1 MKTFKHILPFL
12 LALLVLAGCEDDV
25 NYTQGTAENPDCYGV
40 YFPKKQATRTDLEFE
55 PGTQTEVTYTVKRRN
70 TVDPIVVP
78 VVVKSNVEDIFV
90 VEPIAFDAGEDET
103 TFTISF
109 PKAQMGTTYT
119 CDINIEDPRYASI
132 YGADKVN
139 LSISLVLAKWELVT
153 DEKTGETKGRYRD
166 DILGNFASI
175 DNPNANPNP
184 EIELEIYERSDK
196 KGYYRMKAYTPEL
209 MNIFAGGQV
218 NHENRNVWTY
228 VDASDPNKVYYPY
241 QSTGLTLFA
250 DMGEWYIASQTPEN
264 FAMDESAGQY
274 GTLKNGVITFPAQ
287 GIVLEPSEGEYAG
300 KFFYANANGLQRIM
314 LPGARVYDYSVALTK
329 SEPADG
335 VVEIGATLSE
345 DTREFRYAIFT
356 GNLSDGEASLKAQEI
371 ADGKIAAELIKTI
384 TASGTISVQDLEGG
398 TGKYTLVGC
407 IYGSDEEANPEGG
420 ETASQNLKMQG
431 YASISFGY
439 IAKGDEDK
447 VSVILNIGL
456 EATNEFAGQG
466 ITTDNAAKFW
476 AYGEGIESVK
486 HGVFKTKDIQ
496 GLDMTAFLKEEGKD
510 FTKEQLDAINGGH
523 YSVMLTGLNG
533 DTEYTFAGLAYNGY
547 ASKLFTASIK
557 TTGVYNPGLESEFLY
572 SDFLPQ
578 KEQPSKEY
586 LISTEWNYYAVN
598 VMDEKPMRRK
608 IGTVTIEDDPA
619 DDSSAD
625 LLTITGL
632 PGVEFDEG
640 GRIPAVYVP
649 STAPL
654 AGITG
659 AISPL
664 LSQTP
669 IGVIN
674 GEDILA
680 GCVSEENPEALYAV
694 NYPFIGGAVADGY
707 IYFVPT
713 PNYVE
718 QGATFRYLYTLSTT
732 TPYSILTD
740 MLLVDPAK
748 DMGGIPELAAE
759 RIAELRRMA
768 AGLRQPRNYVE
779 RLEFSVSA
787 ERGSVKTVP
796 TDYAK
801 GFLPASAPEAKV
813 VRATVGFSD
822 AVQRANGSGSE
833 LRFRKTAAAEITL
846 K

>member
-12 LALLVLAGCEDDV
+12 LALFVLAGCKDDV
-25 NYTQGTAENPDCYGV
+25 NYTRGTAEDPDCYGV
-40 YFPKKQATRTDLEFE
+40 YFPKKQSTRTDLEFE
-55 PGTQTEVTYTVKRRN
+55 PGTQTEATYTVKRRN
-70 TVDPIVVP
+70 IVDPIIVP

-90 VEPIAFDAGEDET
+90 VEPIVFDAGEEET
-103 TFTISF
+103 TFTVSF
-109 PKAQMGTTYT
+109 PNAQENTTYT
-119 CDINIEDPRYASI
+119 CDIDIEDPRYASV
-132 YGADKVN
+132 YGPDKVT
-139 LSISLVLAKWELVT
+139 LSISLVLAKWKQVT
-153 DEKTGETKGRYRD
+153 DEKTGATKGRYRD

-175 DNPNANPNP
+175 KNPNANPNP

-218 NHENRNVWTY
+218 SHENRGVWTY
-228 VDASDPNKVYYPY
+228 VDASDPNKVYFPY

-250 DMGEWYIASQTPEN
+250 EMGEWYIASRTPEN

-314 LPGARVYDYSVALTK
+314 LPGARVYDYSVTLTK
-329 SEPADG
+329 GEPADG

-356 GNLSDGEASLKAQEI
+356 GSLSDGEASLKAQEM
-371 ADGKIAAELIKTI
+371 ADGKIAAELIRTI

-407 IYGSDEEANPEGG
+407 IYGSDEEANPEGS

-431 YASISFGY
+431 YASIPFGY
-439 IAKGDEDK
+439 IKAGDDAP
-447 VSVILNIGL
+447 VILTIGL
-456 EATNEFAGQG
+456 EQTQEYAGQG
-466 ITTDNAAKFW
+466 ITTDNSAKFY
-476 AYGEGIESVK
+476 AYGQDIESIK
-486 HGVFKTKDIQ
+486 YGVFKTKD
-496 GLDMTAFLKEEGKD
+496 LKKLSDTEAFLRQMGKD
-510 FTKEQLDAINGGH
+510 FTKDQLDSINKGH
-523 YSVMLTGLNG
+523 YSIMLTGLNG

-547 ASKLFTASIK
+547 VTKLVSDTIK
-557 TTGVYNPGLESEFLY
+557 TTGKYNPGLESEFLY

-578 KEQPSKEY
+578 DEQPSKEY
-586 LISTEWNYYAVN
+586 LISTEWNYYAIN
-598 VMDEKPMRRK
+598 LLDEKVMRRK
-608 IGTVTIEDDPA
+608 IGTVTIEGTTGA
-619 DDSSAD
+619 NK
-625 LLTITGL
+625 LTISGLTGAT
-632 PGVEFDEG
+632 FDNDG
-640 GRIPAVYVP
+640 GKIPAVYVP
-649 STAPL
+649 AEPQL
-654 AGITG
+654 ADMNG
-659 AISPL
+659 AISPI
-664 LSQTP
+664 LSQDP
-669 IGVIN
+669 IGTIY
-674 GEDILA
+674 GEDVMAL
-680 GCVSEENPEALYAV
+680 CVAEDLNLYAA

-713 PNYVE
+713 PAFVE
-718 QGATFRYLYTLSTT
+718 QGVTFRYLYTLSYS

-768 AGLRQPRNYVE
+768 AELRQPRNCVE
-779 RLEFSVSA
+779 RPEFSVSA
-787 ERGSVKTVP
+787 GRGSVKTVP
-796 TDYAK
+796 TDCAK
-801 GFLPASAPEAKV
+801 GFLPASAPEAKA
-813 VRATVGFSD
+813 VRAAVGFSD
-822 AVQRANGSGSE
+822 AVRRADGSGSE
-833 LRFRKTAAAEITL
+833 LRFRKTAAAEVTL

>member
-1 MKTFKHILPFL
+1 MGKH
-12 LALLVLAGCEDDV
+12 
-25 NYTQGTAENPDCYGV
+25 
-40 YFPKKQATRTDLEFE
+40 
-55 PGTQTEVTYTVKRRN
+55 
-70 TVDPIVVP
+70 
-78 VVVKSNVEDIFV
+78 
-90 VEPIAFDAGEDET
+90 
-103 TFTISF
+103 
-109 PKAQMGTTYT
+109 
-119 CDINIEDPRYASI
+119 
-132 YGADKVN
+132 
-139 LSISLVLAKWELVT
+139 
-153 DEKTGETKGRYRD
+153 
-166 DILGNFASI
+166 
-175 DNPNANPNP
+175 
-184 EIELEIYERSDK
+184 
-196 KGYYRMKAYTPEL
+196 
-209 MNIFAGGQV
+209 
-218 NHENRNVWTY
+218 
-228 VDASDPNKVYYPY
+228 
-241 QSTGLTLFA
+241 
-250 DMGEWYIASQTPEN
+250 
-264 FAMDESAGQY
+264 
-274 GTLKNGVITFPAQ
+274 
-287 GIVLEPSEGEYAG
+287 
-300 KFFYANANGLQRIM
+300 
-314 LPGARVYDYSVALTK
+314 
-329 SEPADG
+329 
-335 VVEIGATLSE
+335 
-345 DTREFRYAIFT
+345 
-356 GNLSDGEASLKAQEI
+356 
-371 ADGKIAAELIKTI
+371 
-384 TASGTISVQDLEGG
+384 
-398 TGKYTLVGC
+398 
-407 IYGSDEEANPEGG
+407 GSC
-420 ETASQNLKMQG
+420 

-476 AYGEGIESVK
+476 AYGEGIESIK

-768 AGLRQPRNYVE
+768 AELRQPRNYVE
-779 RLEFSVSA
+779 RLEFSVST

>member
-55 PGTQTEVTYTVKRRN
+55 PGTQTEATYTVKRRN

-356 GNLSDGEASLKAQEI
+356 GNLSDGEASLKAQEM

-384 TASGTISVQDLEGG
+384 TVSGTISVQDLEGG

-476 AYGEGIESVK
+476 A
-486 HGVFKTKDIQ
+486 
-496 GLDMTAFLKEEGKD
+496 
-510 FTKEQLDAINGGH
+510 
-523 YSVMLTGLNG
+523 
-533 DTEYTFAGLAYNGY
+533 
-547 ASKLFTASIK
+547 
-557 TTGVYNPGLESEFLY
+557 
-572 SDFLPQ
+572 
-578 KEQPSKEY
+578 
-586 LISTEWNYYAVN
+586 
-598 VMDEKPMRRK
+598 
-608 IGTVTIEDDPA
+608 
-619 DDSSAD
+619 
-625 LLTITGL
+625 
-632 PGVEFDEG
+632 
-640 GRIPAVYVP
+640 
-649 STAPL
+649 
-654 AGITG
+654 
-659 AISPL
+659 
-664 LSQTP
+664 
-669 IGVIN
+669 
-674 GEDILA
+674 
-680 GCVSEENPEALYAV
+680 
-694 NYPFIGGAVADGY
+694 
-707 IYFVPT
+707 
-713 PNYVE
+713 
-718 QGATFRYLYTLSTT
+718 
-732 TPYSILTD
+732 
-740 MLLVDPAK
+740 
-748 DMGGIPELAAE
+748 
-759 RIAELRRMA
+759 
-768 AGLRQPRNYVE
+768 
-779 RLEFSVSA
+779 
-787 ERGSVKTVP
+787 
-796 TDYAK
+796 
-801 GFLPASAPEAKV
+801 
-813 VRATVGFSD
+813 
-822 AVQRANGSGSE
+822 
-833 LRFRKTAAAEITL
+833 
-846 K
+846 

>member
-1 MKTFKHILPFL
+1 MSTSRRSRL
-12 LALLVLAGCEDDV
+12 L
-25 NYTQGTAENPDCYGV
+25 
-40 YFPKKQATRTDLEFE
+40 RTDLEFE
-55 PGTQTEVTYTVKRRN
+55 PGTQTEATYTVKRRN

-241 QSTGLTLFA
+241 QSTGLTLFS

-274 GTLKNGVITFPAQ
+274 GTLNNGVITFPAQ

-356 GNLSDGEASLKAQEI
+356 GNLSDGEASLKAQEM

-384 TASGTISVQDLEGG
+384 TVSGTISVQDLEGG

-476 AYGEGIESVK
+476 AYGEGIESIK

-619 DDSSAD
+619 ESSSAD

-659 AISPL
+659 AISPASFANADRCHQRRGHPRRL
-664 LSQTP
+664 RLGGESRSPLCGQLSVHRRRRGRRLHLFRAHP
-669 IGVIN
+669 
-674 GEDILA
+674 ELCRA
-680 GCVSEENPEALYAV
+680 G
-694 NYPFIGGAVADGY
+694 GH
-707 IYFVPT
+707 VPLSV
-713 PNYVE
+713 YVE
-718 QGATFRYLYTLSTT
+718 YDD
-732 TPYSILTD
+732 PYSILTD

-768 AGLRQPRNYVE
+768 AELRQPRNYVE
-779 RLEFSVSA
+779 RLEFSVST
-787 ERGSVKTVP
+787 ERSSVKTVP

-801 GFLPASAPEAKV
+801 RFLPASAPEAKA

>member
-1 MKTFKHILPFL
+1 MKTFKYILPFL
-12 LALLVLAGCEDDV
+12 LAFVLSVGCTDDV
-25 NYTQGTAENPDCYGV
+25 DYTKGTAEDPDCYGV
-40 YFPKKQATRTDLEFE
+40 YFPKKQSTRTDLEFE
-55 PGTQTEVTYTVKRRN
+55 PGTQTEATYTVKRRN

-78 VVVKSNVEDIFV
+78 IVVKSNVEDIFI
-90 VEPIAFDAGEDET
+90 VEPIAFSAGEEET
-103 TFTISF
+103 TFTINF
-109 PKAQMGTTYT
+109 PNAKMGMTYT

-132 YGADKVN
+132 YGSDKVN

-153 DEKTGETKGRYRD
+153 DEKTGATKGRYRD

-175 DNPNANPNP
+175 NSPNFNPNP

-196 KGYYRMKAYTPEL
+196 NGYYRMKAYTPEL

-218 NHENRNVWTY
+218 NHENREVWTY
-228 VDASDPNKVYYPY
+228 IDASDPNKVYYPY

-250 DMGEWYIASQTPEN
+250 EMGEWYIASQTPEN

-287 GIVLEPSEGEYAG
+287 GIMLEPSEGENAG
-300 KFFYANANGLQRIM
+300 KFFYANQNGLQRIL
-314 LPGARVYDYSVALTK
+314 LPGARVYDYSVTLTK
-329 SEPADG
+329 SEPAEG

-356 GNLSDGEASLKAQEI
+356 GSLSDGEASLKAQEM

-407 IYGSDEEANPEGG
+407 IYGSDEATPEGG
-420 ETASQNLKMQG
+420 ETASENLKMQG
-431 YASISFGY
+431 YASIPFGY
-439 IAKGDEDK
+439 VAKDDDMP
-447 VSVILNIGL
+447 VIFTVGL
-456 EATNEFAGQG
+456 EAMNEFAGQG
-466 ITTDNAAKFW
+466 ITTDNSAKFW

-486 HGVFKTKDIQ
+486 YGVFKTKDIQ
-496 GLDMTAFLKEEGKD
+496 GLDMMAFLQQMGKD
-510 FTKEQLDAINGGH
+510 FTKEQIEAINEGH
-523 YSVMLTGLNG
+523 YSIMLTGLNG

-547 ASKLFTASIK
+547 VSELFTASIK
-557 TTGVYNPGLESEFLY
+557 TTGKYNPGLESEFMY

-578 KEQPSKEY
+578 TEQPSKEY
-586 LISTEWNYYAVN
+586 LISTEWNYYAIN
-598 VMDEKPMRRK
+598 LMDETPMRRK
-608 IGTVTIEDDPA
+608 IGTVTIEDDPTI
-619 DDSSAD
+619 DNNAD

-632 PGVEFDEG
+632 TGLTFDEG
-640 GRIPAVYVP
+640 GQLPAVYVP
-649 STAPL
+649 ATAPL
-654 AGITG
+654 AGMIG
-659 AISPL
+659 AISPI
-664 LSQTP
+664 LSQDP
-669 IGVIN
+669 IGTIN
-674 GEDILA
+674 GEDILC
-680 GCVSEENPEALYAV
+680 GCVPDEDIEHLYVV

-713 PNYVE
+713 PAYIDQSNV
-718 QGATFRYLYTLSTT
+718 TFRYLYTLSST

-768 AGLRQPRNYVE
+768 AELRQPRNYVE

-801 GFLPASAPEAKV
+801 GFLPASAPEAKA

>member
-55 PGTQTEVTYTVKRRN
+55 PGTQTEATYTVKRRN

-78 VVVKSNVEDIFV
+78 VVVKSNVENIFV

-109 PKAQMGTTYT
+109 PGAQMGTTYT

-356 GNLSDGEASLKAQEI
+356 GNLSDGEASLKAQEM

-466 ITTDNAAKFW
+466 ITTDNSAKFW
-476 AYGEGIESVK
+476 AYGEGIESIK
-486 HGVFKTKDIQ
+486 HGVFKTKDI
-496 GLDMTAFLKEEGKD
+496 L
-510 FTKEQLDAINGGH
+510 
-523 YSVMLTGLNG
+523 S
-533 DTEYTFAGLAYNGY
+533 
-547 ASKLFTASIK
+547 
-557 TTGVYNPGLESEFLY
+557 
-572 SDFLPQ
+572 
-578 KEQPSKEY
+578 
-586 LISTEWNYYAVN
+586 LIH
-598 VMDEKPMRRK
+598 
-608 IGTVTIEDDPA
+608 I
-619 DDSSAD
+619 
-625 LLTITGL
+625 
-632 PGVEFDEG
+632 
-640 GRIPAVYVP
+640 
-649 STAPL
+649 
-654 AGITG
+654 
-659 AISPL
+659 
-664 LSQTP
+664 
-669 IGVIN
+669 
-674 GEDILA
+674 
-680 GCVSEENPEALYAV
+680 
-694 NYPFIGGAVADGY
+694 
-707 IYFVPT
+707 
-713 PNYVE
+713 
-718 QGATFRYLYTLSTT
+718 
-732 TPYSILTD
+732 
-740 MLLVDPAK
+740 
-748 DMGGIPELAAE
+748 
-759 RIAELRRMA
+759 
-768 AGLRQPRNYVE
+768 
-779 RLEFSVSA
+779 
-787 ERGSVKTVP
+787 
-796 TDYAK
+796 
-801 GFLPASAPEAKV
+801 
-813 VRATVGFSD
+813 
-822 AVQRANGSGSE
+822 
-833 LRFRKTAAAEITL
+833 
-846 K
+846 

>member
-1 MKTFKHILPFL
+1 
-12 LALLVLAGCEDDV
+12 
-25 NYTQGTAENPDCYGV
+25 
-40 YFPKKQATRTDLEFE
+40 
-55 PGTQTEVTYTVKRRN
+55 
-70 TVDPIVVP
+70 
-78 VVVKSNVEDIFV
+78 
-90 VEPIAFDAGEDET
+90 
-103 TFTISF
+103 
-109 PKAQMGTTYT
+109 
-119 CDINIEDPRYASI
+119 
-132 YGADKVN
+132 
-139 LSISLVLAKWELVT
+139 
-153 DEKTGETKGRYRD
+153 
-166 DILGNFASI
+166 
-175 DNPNANPNP
+175 
-184 EIELEIYERSDK
+184 
-196 KGYYRMKAYTPEL
+196 
-209 MNIFAGGQV
+209 
-218 NHENRNVWTY
+218 
-228 VDASDPNKVYYPY
+228 
-241 QSTGLTLFA
+241 
-250 DMGEWYIASQTPEN
+250 
-264 FAMDESAGQY
+264 
-274 GTLKNGVITFPAQ
+274 
-287 GIVLEPSEGEYAG
+287 
-300 KFFYANANGLQRIM
+300 
-314 LPGARVYDYSVALTK
+314 
-329 SEPADG
+329 
-335 VVEIGATLSE
+335 
-345 DTREFRYAIFT
+345 
-356 GNLSDGEASLKAQEI
+356 
-371 ADGKIAAELIKTI
+371 
-384 TASGTISVQDLEGG
+384 
-398 TGKYTLVGC
+398 
-407 IYGSDEEANPEGG
+407 
-420 ETASQNLKMQG
+420 MQG

-619 DDSSAD
+619 DDISAD

-768 AGLRQPRNYVE
+768 AELRQPRNYVE
-779 RLEFSVSA
+779 RLEFSVST
-787 ERGSVKTVP
+787 ERSSVKTVP

>member
-55 PGTQTEVTYTVKRRN
+55 PGTQTEATYTVKRRN

-109 PKAQMGTTYT
+109 PGAQMGTTYT

-356 GNLSDGEASLKAQEI
+356 GNLSDGEASLKAQEM

-557 TTGVYNPGLESEFLY
+557 TTGKYNPGLESEFLY

-619 DDSSAD
+619 ARQFGRSAD
-625 LLTITGL
+625 HHGTPRGRVRRRRSDSGGL
-632 PGVEFDEG
+632 RSLHCSARRHNRRYLPASFANADRCHQRRGHPRRLRLG
-640 GRIPAVYVP
+640 GEPRSPLCGQLSVHRRRRGRRLHLFRAHPELCRAGGHVPLSVYVEYDDP
-649 STAPL
+649 LFDPYGYVARRSRQGYGRHSRTGRRADCRIAPN
-654 AGITG
+654 GRR
-659 AISPL
+659 
-664 LSQTP
+664 TP
-669 IGVIN
+669 
-674 GEDILA
+674 
-680 GCVSEENPEALYAV
+680 
-694 NYPFIGGAVADGY
+694 
-707 IYFVPT
+707 
-713 PNYVE
+713 
-718 QGATFRYLYTLSTT
+718 
-732 TPYSILTD
+732 
-740 MLLVDPAK
+740 
-748 DMGGIPELAAE
+748 AA
-759 RIAELRRMA
+759 AELRRTA
-768 AGLRQPRNYVE
+768 RI
-779 RLEFSVSA
+779 
-787 ERGSVKTVP
+787 
-796 TDYAK
+796 
-801 GFLPASAPEAKV
+801 
-813 VRATVGFSD
+813 
-822 AVQRANGSGSE
+822 
-833 LRFRKTAAAEITL
+833 LRFRRTRFRQNRTDRLCERIPARIGS
-846 K
+846 

>member
-1 MKTFKHILPFL
+1 
-12 LALLVLAGCEDDV
+12 
-25 NYTQGTAENPDCYGV
+25 
-40 YFPKKQATRTDLEFE
+40 
-55 PGTQTEVTYTVKRRN
+55 
-70 TVDPIVVP
+70 
-78 VVVKSNVEDIFV
+78 
-90 VEPIAFDAGEDET
+90 
-103 TFTISF
+103 
-109 PKAQMGTTYT
+109 
-119 CDINIEDPRYASI
+119 
-132 YGADKVN
+132 
-139 LSISLVLAKWELVT
+139 
-153 DEKTGETKGRYRD
+153 
-166 DILGNFASI
+166 
-175 DNPNANPNP
+175 
-184 EIELEIYERSDK
+184 
-196 KGYYRMKAYTPEL
+196 
-209 MNIFAGGQV
+209 
-218 NHENRNVWTY
+218 
-228 VDASDPNKVYYPY
+228 
-241 QSTGLTLFA
+241 
-250 DMGEWYIASQTPEN
+250 
-264 FAMDESAGQY
+264 MDESAGQY

-314 LPGARVYDYSVALTK
+314 LPGARVYDYSVTLTK
-329 SEPADG
+329 GEPADG

-356 GNLSDGEASLKAQEI
+356 GSLSDGEASLKAQEM
-371 ADGKIAAELIKTI
+371 ADGKIAAELIRTI

-431 YASISFGY
+431 YASIPFGY
-439 IAKGDEDK
+439 VAKGDE
-447 VSVILNIGL
+447 VSVILSIGL

-476 AYGEGIESVK
+476 AYGEEIESVK
-486 HGVFKTKDIQ
+486 YGVFKTDAIQ
-496 GLDMTAFLKEEGKD
+496 GLDMTAFLQQMGKD

-523 YSVMLTGLNG
+523 YSIMLTGLNG
-533 DTEYTFAGLAYNGY
+533 DTEYTFAGLASNGY
-547 ASKLFTASIK
+547 VSELFTASIR
-557 TTGVYNPGLESEFLY
+557 TTGKYNPGLESEFLY

-578 KEQPSKEY
+578 DEQPSKEY
-586 LISTEWNYYAVN
+586 LISTEWNYYAIN
-598 VMDEKPMRRK
+598 VMDEKQMRRK
-608 IGTVTIEDDPA
+608 IGTVTIEDDPTE
-619 DDSSAD
+619 DSSVD

-632 PGVEFDEG
+632 TGLTFDEG
-640 GRIPAVYVP
+640 GQIPAVYVP
-649 STAPL
+649 ASAPL

-664 LSQTP
+664 LSQDP

-674 GEDILA
+674 GEDIIS

-768 AGLRQPRNYVE
+768 AELRQPRNCVE
-779 RLEFSVSA
+779 RPEFSVSA
-787 ERGSVKTVP
+787 GRGSVKTVP
-796 TDYAK
+796 TDCAK
-801 GFLPASAPEAKV
+801 GFLPASAPEAKA
-813 VRATVGFSD
+813 VRAAVGFSD
-822 AVQRANGSGSE
+822 AVRRADGSGSE
-833 LRFRKTAAAEITL
+833 LRFRKTAAAEVTL

>member
-55 PGTQTEVTYTVKRRN
+55 PGTQTEATYTVKRRN

-439 IAKGDEDK
+439 IAKGDR
-447 VSVILNIGL
+447 
-456 EATNEFAGQG
+456 GQG
-466 ITTDNAAKFW
+466 FR
-476 AYGEGIESVK
+476 
-486 HGVFKTKDIQ
+486 H
-496 GLDMTAFLKEEGKD
+496 
-510 FTKEQLDAINGGH
+510 
-523 YSVMLTGLNG
+523 
-533 DTEYTFAGLAYNGY
+533 
-547 ASKLFTASIK
+547 
-557 TTGVYNPGLESEFLY
+557 
-572 SDFLPQ
+572 
-578 KEQPSKEY
+578 
-586 LISTEWNYYAVN
+586 
-598 VMDEKPMRRK
+598 
-608 IGTVTIEDDPA
+608 
-619 DDSSAD
+619 
-625 LLTITGL
+625 
-632 PGVEFDEG
+632 
-640 GRIPAVYVP
+640 
-649 STAPL
+649 
-654 AGITG
+654 
-659 AISPL
+659 
-664 LSQTP
+664 SQHR
-669 IGVIN
+669 
-674 GEDILA
+674 A
-680 GCVSEENPEALYAV
+680 RSH
-694 NYPFIGGAVADGY
+694 
-707 IYFVPT
+707 
-713 PNYVE
+713 
-718 QGATFRYLYTLSTT
+718 
-732 TPYSILTD
+732 
-740 MLLVDPAK
+740 
-748 DMGGIPELAAE
+748 E
-759 RIAELRRMA
+759 RIRGTRHYDGQCGEIL
-768 AGLRQPRNYVE
+768 GLW
-779 RLEFSVSA
+779 
-787 ERGSVKTVP
+787 RG
-796 TDYAK
+796 D
-801 GFLPASAPEAKV
+801 
-813 VRATVGFSD
+813 
-822 AVQRANGSGSE
+822 
-833 LRFRKTAAAEITL
+833 
-846 K
+846 

>member
-1 MKTFKHILPFL
+1 
-12 LALLVLAGCEDDV
+12 
-25 NYTQGTAENPDCYGV
+25 
-40 YFPKKQATRTDLEFE
+40 
-55 PGTQTEVTYTVKRRN
+55 
-70 TVDPIVVP
+70 
-78 VVVKSNVEDIFV
+78 
-90 VEPIAFDAGEDET
+90 
-103 TFTISF
+103 
-109 PKAQMGTTYT
+109 
-119 CDINIEDPRYASI
+119 
-132 YGADKVN
+132 
-139 LSISLVLAKWELVT
+139 
-153 DEKTGETKGRYRD
+153 
-166 DILGNFASI
+166 
-175 DNPNANPNP
+175 
-184 EIELEIYERSDK
+184 
-196 KGYYRMKAYTPEL
+196 
-209 MNIFAGGQV
+209 
-218 NHENRNVWTY
+218 
-228 VDASDPNKVYYPY
+228 
-241 QSTGLTLFA
+241 
-250 DMGEWYIASQTPEN
+250 
-264 FAMDESAGQY
+264 MDESAGQY

-314 LPGARVYDYSVALTK
+314 LPGARVYDYSVTLTK
-329 SEPADG
+329 GEPADG

-356 GNLSDGEASLKAQEI
+356 GSLSDGEASLKAQEM

-431 YASISFGY
+431 YASIPFGY
-439 IAKGDEDK
+439 VAKGDE
-447 VSVILNIGL
+447 VSVILSIGL

-476 AYGEGIESVK
+476 AYGEEIESVK
-486 HGVFKTKDIQ
+486 YGVFKTDAIQ
-496 GLDMTAFLKEEGKD
+496 GLDMTAFLQQMGKD

-523 YSVMLTGLNG
+523 YSIMLTGLNG
-533 DTEYTFAGLAYNGY
+533 DTEYTFAGLASNGY
-547 ASKLFTASIK
+547 VSELFTASIR
-557 TTGVYNPGLESEFLY
+557 TTGKYNPGLESEFLY

-578 KEQPSKEY
+578 DEQPSKEY
-586 LISTEWNYYAVN
+586 LISTEWNYYAIN
-598 VMDEKPMRRK
+598 VMDEKQMRRK
-608 IGTVTIEDDPA
+608 IGTVTIEDDPTE
-619 DDSSAD
+619 DSSVD

-632 PGVEFDEG
+632 TGLMFDEG
-640 GRIPAVYVP
+640 GQIPAVYVP
-649 STAPL
+649 ASAPL

-659 AISPL
+659 AISPM
-664 LSQTP
+664 LSQDP

-674 GEDILA
+674 GEDIIS

-768 AGLRQPRNYVE
+768 AELRQPRNCVE
-779 RLEFSVSA
+779 RPEFSVSA
-787 ERGSVKTVP
+787 GRGSVKTVP
-796 TDYAK
+796 TDCAK
-801 GFLPASAPEAKV
+801 GFLPASAPEAKA
-813 VRATVGFSD
+813 VRAAVGFSD
-822 AVQRANGSGSE
+822 AVRRADGSGSE
-833 LRFRKTAAAEITL
+833 LRFRKTAAAEVTL

>member
-1 MKTFKHILPFL
+1 
-12 LALLVLAGCEDDV
+12 
-25 NYTQGTAENPDCYGV
+25 
-40 YFPKKQATRTDLEFE
+40 
-55 PGTQTEVTYTVKRRN
+55 
-70 TVDPIVVP
+70 
-78 VVVKSNVEDIFV
+78 
-90 VEPIAFDAGEDET
+90 
-103 TFTISF
+103 
-109 PKAQMGTTYT
+109 
-119 CDINIEDPRYASI
+119 
-132 YGADKVN
+132 
-139 LSISLVLAKWELVT
+139 
-153 DEKTGETKGRYRD
+153 
-166 DILGNFASI
+166 
-175 DNPNANPNP
+175 
-184 EIELEIYERSDK
+184 
-196 KGYYRMKAYTPEL
+196 
-209 MNIFAGGQV
+209 
-218 NHENRNVWTY
+218 
-228 VDASDPNKVYYPY
+228 
-241 QSTGLTLFA
+241 
-250 DMGEWYIASQTPEN
+250 
-264 FAMDESAGQY
+264 
-274 GTLKNGVITFPAQ
+274 
-287 GIVLEPSEGEYAG
+287 
-300 KFFYANANGLQRIM
+300 
-314 LPGARVYDYSVALTK
+314 
-329 SEPADG
+329 
-335 VVEIGATLSE
+335 
-345 DTREFRYAIFT
+345 
-356 GNLSDGEASLKAQEI
+356 
-371 ADGKIAAELIKTI
+371 
-384 TASGTISVQDLEGG
+384 
-398 TGKYTLVGC
+398 
-407 IYGSDEEANPEGG
+407 
-420 ETASQNLKMQG
+420 
-431 YASISFGY
+431 
-439 IAKGDEDK
+439 
-447 VSVILNIGL
+447 
-456 EATNEFAGQG
+456 
-466 ITTDNAAKFW
+466 
-476 AYGEGIESVK
+476 
-486 HGVFKTKDIQ
+486 
-496 GLDMTAFLKEEGKD
+496 MTAFLKEEGKD

-557 TTGVYNPGLESEFLY
+557 TTGKYNPGLESEFLY

-619 DDSSAD
+619 ESSSAD

-779 RLEFSVSA
+779 RLEFSVST
-787 ERGSVKTVP
+787 ERSSVKTVP

-801 GFLPASAPEAKV
+801 RFLPASAPEAKA

>member
-1 MKTFKHILPFL
+1 
-12 LALLVLAGCEDDV
+12 
-25 NYTQGTAENPDCYGV
+25 
-40 YFPKKQATRTDLEFE
+40 
-55 PGTQTEVTYTVKRRN
+55 
-70 TVDPIVVP
+70 
-78 VVVKSNVEDIFV
+78 
-90 VEPIAFDAGEDET
+90 
-103 TFTISF
+103 
-109 PKAQMGTTYT
+109 
-119 CDINIEDPRYASI
+119 
-132 YGADKVN
+132 
-139 LSISLVLAKWELVT
+139 
-153 DEKTGETKGRYRD
+153 
-166 DILGNFASI
+166 
-175 DNPNANPNP
+175 
-184 EIELEIYERSDK
+184 
-196 KGYYRMKAYTPEL
+196 
-209 MNIFAGGQV
+209 
-218 NHENRNVWTY
+218 
-228 VDASDPNKVYYPY
+228 
-241 QSTGLTLFA
+241 
-250 DMGEWYIASQTPEN
+250 MGEWYIASQTPEN

-274 GTLKNGVITFPAQ
+274 GTLNNGVITFPAQ

-314 LPGARVYDYSVALTK
+314 LPGARVYDYSVAPHRK
-329 SEPADG
+329 AKPADRCRRNRRHRLRG
-335 VVEIGATLSE
+335 HPRVPLCDLHGQ
-345 DTREFRYAIFT
+345 
-356 GNLSDGEASLKAQEI
+356 LSDGEASLKAQEM

-384 TASGTISVQDLEGG
+384 TVSGTISVQDLEGG

-476 AYGEGIESVK
+476 AYGEGIESIK

-619 DDSSAD
+619 ESSSAD

-694 NYPFIGGAVADGY
+694 DYPFIGGAVADGY

-768 AGLRQPRNYVE
+768 AELRQPRNYVE
-779 RLEFSVSA
+779 RLEFSVST
-787 ERGSVKTVP
+787 ERSSVKTVP

-801 GFLPASAPEAKV
+801 RFLPASAPEAKA

>member
-55 PGTQTEVTYTVKRRN
+55 PGTQTEATYTVKRRN

-241 QSTGLTLFA
+241 QSTGLTLFS

-274 GTLKNGVITFPAQ
+274 GTLNNGVITFPAQ

-356 GNLSDGEASLKAQEI
+356 GNLSDGEASLKAQEM

-476 AYGEGIESVK
+476 AYGEEIESVK
-486 HGVFKTKDIQ
+486 YGVFKTKAIQ
-496 GLDMTAFLKEEGKD
+496 GLDMTAFLQQMGKD

-523 YSVMLTGLNG
+523 YSIMLTGLNG

-547 ASKLFTASIK
+547 VRKLVTASIK
-557 TTGVYNPGLESEFLY
+557 TTGKYNPGLESEFLY

-586 LISTEWNYYAVN
+586 LISTEWNYYAIN
-598 VMDEKPMRRK
+598 VMDEKQMRRK
-608 IGTVTIEDDPA
+608 IGTVTIEDDPTA
-619 DDSSAD
+619 GSSVD

-632 PGVEFDEG
+632 TGLTFAEG
-640 GRIPAVYVP
+640 
-649 STAPL
+649 T
-654 AGITG
+654 
-659 AISPL
+659 
-664 LSQTP
+664 
-669 IGVIN
+669 
-674 GEDILA
+674 
-680 GCVSEENPEALYAV
+680 
-694 NYPFIGGAVADGY
+694 
-707 IYFVPT
+707 
-713 PNYVE
+713 
-718 QGATFRYLYTLSTT
+718 
-732 TPYSILTD
+732 
-740 MLLVDPAK
+740 
-748 DMGGIPELAAE
+748 
-759 RIAELRRMA
+759 
-768 AGLRQPRNYVE
+768 
-779 RLEFSVSA
+779 
-787 ERGSVKTVP
+787 
-796 TDYAK
+796 
-801 GFLPASAPEAKV
+801 
-813 VRATVGFSD
+813 
-822 AVQRANGSGSE
+822 
-833 LRFRKTAAAEITL
+833 
-846 K
+846 

>member
-55 PGTQTEVTYTVKRRN
+55 PGTQTEATYTVKRRN

-109 PKAQMGTTYT
+109 PGAQMGTTYT
-119 CDINIEDPRYASI
+119 CDINIEDSRYASI
-132 YGADKVN
+132 YGSDKVN

-241 QSTGLTLFA
+241 QSTGLTLFS

-274 GTLKNGVITFPAQ
+274 GTLNNGVITFPAQ

-356 GNLSDGEASLKAQEI
+356 GNLSDGEASLKAQEM

-476 AYGEGIESVK
+476 AYGEGIC
-486 HGVFKTKDIQ
+486 
-496 GLDMTAFLKEEGKD
+496 L
-510 FTKEQLDAINGGH
+510 
-523 YSVMLTGLNG
+523 
-533 DTEYTFAGLAYNGY
+533 
-547 ASKLFTASIK
+547 
-557 TTGVYNPGLESEFLY
+557 
-572 SDFLPQ
+572 
-578 KEQPSKEY
+578 
-586 LISTEWNYYAVN
+586 
-598 VMDEKPMRRK
+598 
-608 IGTVTIEDDPA
+608 
-619 DDSSAD
+619 
-625 LLTITGL
+625 
-632 PGVEFDEG
+632 
-640 GRIPAVYVP
+640 
-649 STAPL
+649 
-654 AGITG
+654 
-659 AISPL
+659 
-664 LSQTP
+664 
-669 IGVIN
+669 
-674 GEDILA
+674 
-680 GCVSEENPEALYAV
+680 
-694 NYPFIGGAVADGY
+694 
-707 IYFVPT
+707 
-713 PNYVE
+713 
-718 QGATFRYLYTLSTT
+718 LYTS
-732 TPYSILTD
+732 PS
-740 MLLVDPAK
+740 
-748 DMGGIPELAAE
+748 
-759 RIAELRRMA
+759 
-768 AGLRQPRNYVE
+768 PR
-779 RLEFSVSA
+779 
-787 ERGSVKTVP
+787 
-796 TDYAK
+796 D
-801 GFLPASAPEAKV
+801 
-813 VRATVGFSD
+813 
-822 AVQRANGSGSE
+822 
-833 LRFRKTAAAEITL
+833 
-846 K
+846 

>member
-55 PGTQTEVTYTVKRRN
+55 PGTQTEATYTVKRRN

-241 QSTGLTLFA
+241 QSTGLTLFS

-274 GTLKNGVITFPAQ
+274 GTLNNGVITFPAQ

-356 GNLSDGEASLKAQEI
+356 GNLSDGEASLKAQEM

-476 AYGEGIESVK
+476 AYGEEIESVK
-486 HGVFKTKDIQ
+486 YGVFKTKAIQ
-496 GLDMTAFLKEEGKD
+496 GLDMTAFLQQMGKD

-523 YSVMLTGLNG
+523 YSIMLTGLNG

-547 ASKLFTASIK
+547 VRKLVTASIK
-557 TTGVYNPGLESEFLY
+557 TTGKYNPGLESEFLY

-586 LISTEWNYYAVN
+586 L
-598 VMDEKPMRRK
+598 
-608 IGTVTIEDDPA
+608 
-619 DDSSAD
+619 
-625 LLTITGL
+625 
-632 PGVEFDEG
+632 
-640 GRIPAVYVP
+640 YVP
-649 STAPL
+649 SAAPL

-659 AISPL
+659 AISPM
-664 LSQTP
+664 LSQDP

-674 GEDILA
+674 GEDIIA
-680 GCVSEENPEALYAV
+680 GCVSEEDPESLYAV

-768 AGLRQPRNYVE
+768 AELRQPRNYVE

>member
-55 PGTQTEVTYTVKRRN
+55 PGTQTEATYTVKRRN

-241 QSTGLTLFA
+241 QSTGLTLFS

-274 GTLKNGVITFPAQ
+274 GTLNNGVITFPAQ

-356 GNLSDGEASLKAQEI
+356 GNLSDGEASLKAQEM

-476 AYGEGIESVK
+476 AYGEEIESVK
-486 HGVFKTKDIQ
+486 YGVFKTKAIQ
-496 GLDMTAFLKEEGKD
+496 GLDMTAFLQQMGKD

-523 YSVMLTGLNG
+523 YSIMLTGLNG
-533 DTEYTFAGLAYNGY
+533 DTEYTFAGLGYNVTKYYLEVSGRNILYRYTIEYADAHRKALNAVRTTADLRALLDADRGLVDDFIRYAARKGVAPRYGDIARSRQLMEAQLKAYIGRNTSLEDSGY
-547 ASKLFTASIK
+547 FLSIYPEDEVIVRAI
-557 TTGVYNPGLESEFLY
+557 GELEHPTIPTVKAAEAVAEGE
-572 SDFLPQ
+572 PAE
-578 KEQPSKEY
+578 EQPAE
-586 LISTEWNYYAVN
+586 E
-598 VMDEKPMRRK
+598 E
-608 IGTVTIEDDPA
+608 PA
-619 DDSSAD
+619 
-625 LLTITGL
+625 
-632 PGVEFDEG
+632 EE
-640 GRIPAVYVP
+640 
-649 STAPL
+649 APH
-654 AGITG
+654 
-659 AISPL
+659 
-664 LSQTP
+664 
-669 IGVIN
+669 
-674 GEDILA
+674 D
-680 GCVSEENPEALYAV
+680 
-694 NYPFIGGAVADGY
+694 
-707 IYFVPT
+707 
-713 PNYVE
+713 
-718 QGATFRYLYTLSTT
+718 
-732 TPYSILTD
+732 
-740 MLLVDPAK
+740 
-748 DMGGIPELAAE
+748 
-759 RIAELRRMA
+759 
-768 AGLRQPRNYVE
+768 
-779 RLEFSVSA
+779 
-787 ERGSVKTVP
+787 
-796 TDYAK
+796 
-801 GFLPASAPEAKV
+801 
-813 VRATVGFSD
+813 
-822 AVQRANGSGSE
+822 
-833 LRFRKTAAAEITL
+833 
-846 K
+846 

>member
-1 MKTFKHILPFL
+1 MIPIKNTIPGSRLCIYIIHRTVIDHIFINRQIHFL
-12 LALLVLAGCEDDV
+12 LITCLITCLVFISHNCR
-25 NYTQGTAENPDCYGV
+25 NRSGTIIC
-40 YFPKKQATRTDLEFE
+40 
-55 PGTQTEVTYTVKRRN
+55 
-70 TVDPIVVP
+70 
-78 VVVKSNVEDIFV
+78 
-90 VEPIAFDAGEDET
+90 
-103 TFTISF
+103 
-109 PKAQMGTTYT
+109 
-119 CDINIEDPRYASI
+119 
-132 YGADKVN
+132 
-139 LSISLVLAKWELVT
+139 
-153 DEKTGETKGRYRD
+153 
-166 DILGNFASI
+166 
-175 DNPNANPNP
+175 
-184 EIELEIYERSDK
+184 
-196 KGYYRMKAYTPEL
+196 
-209 MNIFAGGQV
+209 
-218 NHENRNVWTY
+218 RNVWTY

-356 GNLSDGEASLKAQEI
+356 GNLSDGEASLKAQEM

-557 TTGVYNPGLESEFLY
+557 TTGKYNPGLESEFLY